1 MQVQYDKYFDERGQ
15 ITVFL
20 SLLFLVL
27 MMSFLFIVEGVI
39 SYSASSL
46 GEDAVKGA
54 GESIMANYDRE
65 LFKNY
70 HLFFLDPRQK
80 DYIVTDGKE
89 FINQYFSGNSF
100 FDIYCDSLEVT
111 GEKTA
116 VDEDGLY
123 LKHEIR
129 EWMKYRE
136 EKEIAKVLEDIIRN
150 TKKNDGERKECQEE
164 VDSAETDV
172 KKEQDE
178 EVNQETK
185 EETNKKDTES
195 DLKGDV
201 DKNTDNVEDMKPDE
215 KAASEEIEPVS
226 EETLKERSNWKEI
239 KGTLQLLMRT
249 GILFYAAEH
258 PESLSRQS
266 IPGTNLPSK
275 RVKGSSF
282 DNEQRLLDKM
292 DELSFSS
299 LKGIKSLLSVDISM
313 DGRGTLWTKDRYIIS
328 YIEDCFSFYGG
339 SDKKDNALLYEV
351 EYLISGKNSDIDNL
365 KRVANY
371 ILLLRFINNYIF
383 TGKDTQ
389 MKTHINTMA
398 SAITGVMG
406 MPQTMKAVQVLIR
419 MAISYGESLLELH
432 TLFSGGEVPLIKDKT
447 TWNLT
452 LKTMAEQLRNKQI
465 VKKGKKNIS
474 YKDYLKLFLL
484 TKGNSRT
491 VCYRMMDIMQE
502 NIKDNINKQNK
513 VRHRKRGEQGSSISD
528 KFIQEKELQNR
539 PQMIKTEVDWEAEGD
554 WESGT
559 EGTTI
564 LNYGNESEKEDG
576 KICHPMLRDMELGI
590 IYVIKNCPFYIGSA
604 EGVNHLH
611 IQDKTVSR
619 EHAVILEDIY
629 EGDGQGY
636 ILRDMGSTNG
646 TWLNGKKIKRGN
658 QEQLEDGAVIRFAK
672 KEYEFLIQ
680 DI

>member
-129 EWMKYRE
+129 EWKYRE

-185 EETNKKDTES
+185 EEANKKDTES

-201 DKNTDNVEDMKPDE
+201 DKNTDNVENMKSDE

-239 KGTLQLLMRT
+239 KETLQLLMRT

-258 PESLSRQS
+258 LENLSRQS

-275 RVKGSSF
+275 RVKSSSF

-328 YIEDCFSFYGG
+328 YIEDCFSFYGS

-389 MKTHINTMA
+389 MKMQINTMA

-452 LKTMAEQLRNKQI
+452 LKTMGEQLRNKQI

-502 NIKDNINKQNK
+502 NIASKEPGFLMENCLFSYSWKGSLAAGGVKLNFVKQC
-513 VRHRKRGEQGSSISD
+513 S
-528 KFIQEKELQNR
+528 
-539 PQMIKTEVDWEAEGD
+539 
-554 WESGT
+554 
-559 EGTTI
+559 
-564 LNYGNESEKEDG
+564 Y
-576 KICHPMLRDMELGI
+576 
-590 IYVIKNCPFYIGSA
+590 
-604 EGVNHLH
+604 
-611 IQDKTVSR
+611 
-619 EHAVILEDIY
+619 
-629 EGDGQGY
+629 
-636 ILRDMGSTNG
+636 
-646 TWLNGKKIKRGN
+646 
-658 QEQLEDGAVIRFAK
+658 
-672 KEYEFLIQ
+672 
-680 DI
+680 

>member
-1 MQVQYDKYFDERGQ
+1 M
-15 ITVFL
+15 
-20 SLLFLVL
+20 
-27 MMSFLFIVEGVI
+27 
-39 SYSASSL
+39 
-46 GEDAVKGA
+46 
-54 GESIMANYDRE
+54 
-65 LFKNY
+65 
-70 HLFFLDPRQK
+70 
-80 DYIVTDGKE
+80 
-89 FINQYFSGNSF
+89 
-100 FDIYCDSLEVT
+100 
-111 GEKTA
+111 
-116 VDEDGLY
+116 
-123 LKHEIR
+123 
-129 EWMKYRE
+129 
-136 EKEIAKVLEDIIRN
+136 
-150 TKKNDGERKECQEE
+150 
-164 VDSAETDV
+164 
-172 KKEQDE
+172 
-178 EVNQETK
+178 NQETK
-185 EETNKKDTES
+185 EEANKKDTES

-201 DKNTDNVEDMKPDE
+201 DKNTDNVENMKSDE
-215 KAASEEIEPVS
+215 KAASEEIESVS

-239 KGTLQLLMRT
+239 KETLQLLMRT

-258 PESLSRQS
+258 PENLSRQS

-292 DELSFSS
+292 GELSFSS
-299 LKGIKSLLSVDISM
+299 LKGIKTLLSVDISM

-328 YIEDCFSFYGG
+328 YIEDCFSFYGS

-389 MKTHINTMA
+389 MKMQINTMA

-502 NIKDNINKQNK
+502 NIASKEPGFLMENCLFSYSWKGSLAAGGVKLNFVKQC
-513 VRHRKRGEQGSSISD
+513 S
-528 KFIQEKELQNR
+528 
-539 PQMIKTEVDWEAEGD
+539 
-554 WESGT
+554 
-559 EGTTI
+559 
-564 LNYGNESEKEDG
+564 Y
-576 KICHPMLRDMELGI
+576 
-590 IYVIKNCPFYIGSA
+590 
-604 EGVNHLH
+604 
-611 IQDKTVSR
+611 
-619 EHAVILEDIY
+619 
-629 EGDGQGY
+629 
-636 ILRDMGSTNG
+636 
-646 TWLNGKKIKRGN
+646 
-658 QEQLEDGAVIRFAK
+658 
-672 KEYEFLIQ
+672 
-680 DI
+680 

>member
-185 EETNKKDTES
+185 KDTES

-313 DGRGTLWTKDRYIIS
+313 DGRG
-328 YIEDCFSFYGG
+328 
-339 SDKKDNALLYEV
+339 
-351 EYLISGKNSDIDNL
+351 KNSDIDNL

-474 YKDYLKLFLL
+474 YKDYLNLFLL

-502 NIKDNINKQNK
+502 NIASKEPGFLMENCLFSYSWKGSLAAGGVKLNFVKQC
-513 VRHRKRGEQGSSISD
+513 S
-528 KFIQEKELQNR
+528 
-539 PQMIKTEVDWEAEGD
+539 
-554 WESGT
+554 
-559 EGTTI
+559 
-564 LNYGNESEKEDG
+564 Y
-576 KICHPMLRDMELGI
+576 
-590 IYVIKNCPFYIGSA
+590 
-604 EGVNHLH
+604 
-611 IQDKTVSR
+611 
-619 EHAVILEDIY
+619 
-629 EGDGQGY
+629 
-636 ILRDMGSTNG
+636 
-646 TWLNGKKIKRGN
+646 
-658 QEQLEDGAVIRFAK
+658 
-672 KEYEFLIQ
+672 
-680 DI
+680 

>member
-54 GESIMANYDRE
+54 GERIMANYDRE

-185 EETNKKDTES
+185 EEANKKDTES

-201 DKNTDNVEDMKPDE
+201 DKNTDNVENMKSDE

-239 KGTLQLLMRT
+239 KETLQLLMRT

-258 PESLSRQS
+258 LENLSRQS

-275 RVKGSSF
+275 RVKSSSF

-328 YIEDCFSFYGG
+328 YIEDCFSFYGS

-389 MKTHINTMA
+389 MKMQINTMA

-452 LKTMAEQLRNKQI
+452 LKTMGEQLRNKQI

-502 NIKDNINKQNK
+502 NIASKEPGFLMENCLFSYSWKGSLAAGGVKLNFVKQC
-513 VRHRKRGEQGSSISD
+513 S
-528 KFIQEKELQNR
+528 
-539 PQMIKTEVDWEAEGD
+539 
-554 WESGT
+554 
-559 EGTTI
+559 
-564 LNYGNESEKEDG
+564 Y
-576 KICHPMLRDMELGI
+576 
-590 IYVIKNCPFYIGSA
+590 
-604 EGVNHLH
+604 
-611 IQDKTVSR
+611 
-619 EHAVILEDIY
+619 
-629 EGDGQGY
+629 
-636 ILRDMGSTNG
+636 
-646 TWLNGKKIKRGN
+646 
-658 QEQLEDGAVIRFAK
+658 
-672 KEYEFLIQ
+672 
-680 DI
+680 

>member
-185 EETNKKDTES
+185 EEANKKDTES

-201 DKNTDNVEDMKPDE
+201 DKNTDNVENMKSDE

-239 KGTLQLLMRT
+239 KETLQLLMRT

-258 PESLSRQS
+258 LENLSRQS

-275 RVKGSSF
+275 RVKSSSF

-313 DGRGTLWTKDRYIIS
+313 DGRSTLWTKDRYIIS
-328 YIEDCFSFYGG
+328 YIEDCFSFYGS

-389 MKTHINTMA
+389 MKMQINTMA

-452 LKTMAEQLRNKQI
+452 LKTMGEQLRNKQI

-502 NIKDNINKQNK
+502 NIASKEPGFLMENCLFSYSWKGSLAAGGVKLNFVKQC
-513 VRHRKRGEQGSSISD
+513 S
-528 KFIQEKELQNR
+528 
-539 PQMIKTEVDWEAEGD
+539 
-554 WESGT
+554 
-559 EGTTI
+559 
-564 LNYGNESEKEDG
+564 Y
-576 KICHPMLRDMELGI
+576 
-590 IYVIKNCPFYIGSA
+590 
-604 EGVNHLH
+604 
-611 IQDKTVSR
+611 
-619 EHAVILEDIY
+619 
-629 EGDGQGY
+629 
-636 ILRDMGSTNG
+636 
-646 TWLNGKKIKRGN
+646 
-658 QEQLEDGAVIRFAK
+658 
-672 KEYEFLIQ
+672 
-680 DI
+680 

>member
-15 ITVFL
+15 ITIFL
-20 SLLFLVL
+20 SLLLLVL

-164 VDSAETDV
+164 VDSAETDI

-185 EETNKKDTES
+185 EEANKKDTES

-201 DKNTDNVEDMKPDE
+201 DKNTDNVENMKSDE

-239 KGTLQLLMRT
+239 KETLQLLMRT
-249 GILFYAAEH
+249 GILLYAAEH
-258 PESLSRQS
+258 PENLSRQS

-275 RVKGSSF
+275 RVKSSSF

-328 YIEDCFSFYGG
+328 YIEDCFSFYGS

-389 MKTHINTMA
+389 MKMQINTMA

-452 LKTMAEQLRNKQI
+452 LKTMGEQLRNKQI

-502 NIKDNINKQNK
+502 NIASKEPGFLMENCLFSYSWKGSLAAGGVKLNFVKQC
-513 VRHRKRGEQGSSISD
+513 S
-528 KFIQEKELQNR
+528 
-539 PQMIKTEVDWEAEGD
+539 
-554 WESGT
+554 
-559 EGTTI
+559 
-564 LNYGNESEKEDG
+564 Y
-576 KICHPMLRDMELGI
+576 
-590 IYVIKNCPFYIGSA
+590 
-604 EGVNHLH
+604 
-611 IQDKTVSR
+611 
-619 EHAVILEDIY
+619 
-629 EGDGQGY
+629 
-636 ILRDMGSTNG
+636 
-646 TWLNGKKIKRGN
+646 
-658 QEQLEDGAVIRFAK
+658 
-672 KEYEFLIQ
+672 
-680 DI
+680 

>member
-1 MQVQYDKYFDERGQ
+1 
-15 ITVFL
+15 
-20 SLLFLVL
+20 
-27 MMSFLFIVEGVI
+27 
-39 SYSASSL
+39 
-46 GEDAVKGA
+46 
-54 GESIMANYDRE
+54 MANYDRE

-185 EETNKKDTES
+185 EEANKKDTES

-201 DKNTDNVEDMKPDE
+201 DKNTDNVENMKSDE

-239 KGTLQLLMRT
+239 KETLQLLMRT

-258 PESLSRQS
+258 PENLSRQS

-292 DELSFSS
+292 GELSFSS
-299 LKGIKSLLSVDISM
+299 LKGIKTLLSVDISM

-328 YIEDCFSFYGG
+328 YIEDCFSFYGS

-389 MKTHINTMA
+389 MKMQINTMA

-502 NIKDNINKQNK
+502 NIASKEPGFLMENCLFSYSWKGSLAAGGVKLNFVKQC
-513 VRHRKRGEQGSSISD
+513 S
-528 KFIQEKELQNR
+528 
-539 PQMIKTEVDWEAEGD
+539 
-554 WESGT
+554 
-559 EGTTI
+559 
-564 LNYGNESEKEDG
+564 Y
-576 KICHPMLRDMELGI
+576 
-590 IYVIKNCPFYIGSA
+590 
-604 EGVNHLH
+604 
-611 IQDKTVSR
+611 
-619 EHAVILEDIY
+619 
-629 EGDGQGY
+629 
-636 ILRDMGSTNG
+636 
-646 TWLNGKKIKRGN
+646 
-658 QEQLEDGAVIRFAK
+658 
-672 KEYEFLIQ
+672 
-680 DI
+680 

>member
-164 VDSAETDV
+164 VDSAETDI

-185 EETNKKDTES
+185 EDANKKDTES

-201 DKNTDNVEDMKPDE
+201 DKNTDNVENMKSDE

-239 KGTLQLLMRT
+239 KETLQLLMRT

-258 PESLSRQS
+258 LENLSRQS

-275 RVKGSSF
+275 RVKSSSF

-328 YIEDCFSFYGG
+328 YIEDCFSFYGS

-389 MKTHINTMA
+389 MKMQINTMA

-452 LKTMAEQLRNKQI
+452 LKTMGEQLRNKQI

-502 NIKDNINKQNK
+502 NIASKEPGFLMENCLFSYSWKGSLAAGGVKLNFVKQC
-513 VRHRKRGEQGSSISD
+513 S
-528 KFIQEKELQNR
+528 
-539 PQMIKTEVDWEAEGD
+539 
-554 WESGT
+554 
-559 EGTTI
+559 
-564 LNYGNESEKEDG
+564 Y
-576 KICHPMLRDMELGI
+576 
-590 IYVIKNCPFYIGSA
+590 
-604 EGVNHLH
+604 
-611 IQDKTVSR
+611 
-619 EHAVILEDIY
+619 
-629 EGDGQGY
+629 
-636 ILRDMGSTNG
+636 
-646 TWLNGKKIKRGN
+646 
-658 QEQLEDGAVIRFAK
+658 
-672 KEYEFLIQ
+672 
-680 DI
+680 

>member
-185 EETNKKDTES
+185 EEANKKDTES

-201 DKNTDNVEDMKPDE
+201 DKNTDNVENMKSDE

-239 KGTLQLLMRT
+239 KETLQLLMRT

-258 PESLSRQS
+258 LENLSRQS

-275 RVKGSSF
+275 RVKSSSF

-328 YIEDCFSFYGG
+328 YIEDCFSFYGS

-351 EYLISGKNSDIDNL
+351 GYLISGKNSDIDNL

-389 MKTHINTMA
+389 MKMQINTMA

-452 LKTMAEQLRNKQI
+452 LKTMGEQLRNKQI

-502 NIKDNINKQNK
+502 NIASKEPGFLMENCLFSYSWKGSLAAGGVKLNFVKQC
-513 VRHRKRGEQGSSISD
+513 S
-528 KFIQEKELQNR
+528 
-539 PQMIKTEVDWEAEGD
+539 
-554 WESGT
+554 
-559 EGTTI
+559 
-564 LNYGNESEKEDG
+564 Y
-576 KICHPMLRDMELGI
+576 
-590 IYVIKNCPFYIGSA
+590 
-604 EGVNHLH
+604 
-611 IQDKTVSR
+611 
-619 EHAVILEDIY
+619 
-629 EGDGQGY
+629 
-636 ILRDMGSTNG
+636 
-646 TWLNGKKIKRGN
+646 
-658 QEQLEDGAVIRFAK
+658 
-672 KEYEFLIQ
+672 
-680 DI
+680 

>member
-100 FDIYCDSLEVT
+100 FDIYCDSLEVR

-185 EETNKKDTES
+185 EEANKKDTES

-201 DKNTDNVEDMKPDE
+201 DKNTDNVENMKSDE

-239 KGTLQLLMRT
+239 KETLQLLMRT

-258 PESLSRQS
+258 LENLSRQS

-275 RVKGSSF
+275 RVKSSSF

-328 YIEDCFSFYGG
+328 YIEDCFSFYGS

-389 MKTHINTMA
+389 MKMQINTMA

-452 LKTMAEQLRNKQI
+452 LKTMGEQLRNKQI

-502 NIKDNINKQNK
+502 NIASKEPGFLMENCLFSYSWKGSLAAGGVKLNFVKQC
-513 VRHRKRGEQGSSISD
+513 S
-528 KFIQEKELQNR
+528 
-539 PQMIKTEVDWEAEGD
+539 
-554 WESGT
+554 
-559 EGTTI
+559 
-564 LNYGNESEKEDG
+564 Y
-576 KICHPMLRDMELGI
+576 
-590 IYVIKNCPFYIGSA
+590 
-604 EGVNHLH
+604 
-611 IQDKTVSR
+611 
-619 EHAVILEDIY
+619 
-629 EGDGQGY
+629 
-636 ILRDMGSTNG
+636 
-646 TWLNGKKIKRGN
+646 
-658 QEQLEDGAVIRFAK
+658 
-672 KEYEFLIQ
+672 
-680 DI
+680 

>member
-1 MQVQYDKYFDERGQ
+1 MNFSDIRTIIIGEAGEYGKRLVRYLEIHLSSAVRVYHFTTAEGMVSFKEEAEIYLLDERFFKELSEEKQ
-15 ITVFL
+15 KFL
-20 SLLFLVL
+20 KQKKLILL
-27 MMSFLFIVEGVI
+27 
-39 SYSASSL
+39 
-46 GEDAVKGA
+46 
-54 GESIMANYDRE
+54 
-65 LFKNY
+65 
-70 HLFFLDPRQK
+70 
-80 DYIVTDGKE
+80 T
-89 FINQYFSGNSF
+89 
-100 FDIYCDSLEVT
+100 
-111 GEKTA
+111 
-116 VDEDGLY
+116 
-123 LKHEIR
+123 
-129 EWMKYRE
+129 WRE
-136 EKEIAKVLEDIIRN
+136 EQGSFCKYDNPQKLLDMLSDFTDYNSDLSDLAAELKDTP
-150 TKKNDGERKECQEE
+150 TKLTIVYSPVYDEY
-164 VDSAETDV
+164 V

-502 NIKDNINKQNK
+502 NIASKEPGFLMENCLFSYSWKGSLAAGGVKLNFVKQC
-513 VRHRKRGEQGSSISD
+513 S
-528 KFIQEKELQNR
+528 
-539 PQMIKTEVDWEAEGD
+539 
-554 WESGT
+554 
-559 EGTTI
+559 
-564 LNYGNESEKEDG
+564 Y
-576 KICHPMLRDMELGI
+576 
-590 IYVIKNCPFYIGSA
+590 
-604 EGVNHLH
+604 
-611 IQDKTVSR
+611 
-619 EHAVILEDIY
+619 
-629 EGDGQGY
+629 
-636 ILRDMGSTNG
+636 
-646 TWLNGKKIKRGN
+646 
-658 QEQLEDGAVIRFAK
+658 
-672 KEYEFLIQ
+672 
-680 DI
+680 

>member
-185 EETNKKDTES
+185 EEANKKNTES

-201 DKNTDNVEDMKPDE
+201 DKNTDNVENMKSDE

-239 KGTLQLLMRT
+239 KETLQLLMRT

-258 PESLSRQS
+258 LENLSRQS

-275 RVKGSSF
+275 RVKSSSF

-328 YIEDCFSFYGG
+328 YIEDCFSFYGS

-389 MKTHINTMA
+389 MKMQINTMA

-452 LKTMAEQLRNKQI
+452 LKTMGEQLRNKQI

-502 NIKDNINKQNK
+502 NIASKEPGFLMENCLFSYSWKGSLAAGGVKLNFVKQC
-513 VRHRKRGEQGSSISD
+513 S
-528 KFIQEKELQNR
+528 
-539 PQMIKTEVDWEAEGD
+539 
-554 WESGT
+554 
-559 EGTTI
+559 
-564 LNYGNESEKEDG
+564 Y
-576 KICHPMLRDMELGI
+576 
-590 IYVIKNCPFYIGSA
+590 
-604 EGVNHLH
+604 
-611 IQDKTVSR
+611 
-619 EHAVILEDIY
+619 
-629 EGDGQGY
+629 
-636 ILRDMGSTNG
+636 
-646 TWLNGKKIKRGN
+646 
-658 QEQLEDGAVIRFAK
+658 
-672 KEYEFLIQ
+672 
-680 DI
+680 

>member
-164 VDSAETDV
+164 VDSAETDI

-185 EETNKKDTES
+185 EEANKKDTES

-201 DKNTDNVEDMKPDE
+201 DKNTDNVENMKSDE

-239 KGTLQLLMRT
+239 KETLQLLMRT

-258 PESLSRQS
+258 LENLSRQS

-275 RVKGSSF
+275 RVKSSSF

-292 DELSFSS
+292 GELSFSS

-328 YIEDCFSFYGG
+328 YIEDCFSFYGS

-389 MKTHINTMA
+389 MKMQINTMA

-452 LKTMAEQLRNKQI
+452 LKTMGEQLRNKQI

-502 NIKDNINKQNK
+502 NIASKEPGFLMENCLFSYSWKGSLAAGGVKLNFVKQC
-513 VRHRKRGEQGSSISD
+513 S
-528 KFIQEKELQNR
+528 
-539 PQMIKTEVDWEAEGD
+539 
-554 WESGT
+554 
-559 EGTTI
+559 
-564 LNYGNESEKEDG
+564 Y
-576 KICHPMLRDMELGI
+576 
-590 IYVIKNCPFYIGSA
+590 
-604 EGVNHLH
+604 
-611 IQDKTVSR
+611 
-619 EHAVILEDIY
+619 
-629 EGDGQGY
+629 
-636 ILRDMGSTNG
+636 
-646 TWLNGKKIKRGN
+646 
-658 QEQLEDGAVIRFAK
+658 
-672 KEYEFLIQ
+672 
-680 DI
+680 

>member
-164 VDSAETDV
+164 VDSAETDI

-185 EETNKKDTES
+185 EEANKKDTES

-201 DKNTDNVEDMKPDE
+201 DKNTDNVENMKSDE

-239 KGTLQLLMRT
+239 KETLQLLMRT

-258 PESLSRQS
+258 LENLSRQS

-275 RVKGSSF
+275 RVKSSSF

-328 YIEDCFSFYGG
+328 YIEDCFSFYGS

-389 MKTHINTMA
+389 MKMQINTMA

-502 NIKDNINKQNK
+502 NIASKEPGFLMENCLFSYSWKGSLAAGGVKLNFVKQC
-513 VRHRKRGEQGSSISD
+513 S
-528 KFIQEKELQNR
+528 
-539 PQMIKTEVDWEAEGD
+539 
-554 WESGT
+554 
-559 EGTTI
+559 
-564 LNYGNESEKEDG
+564 Y
-576 KICHPMLRDMELGI
+576 
-590 IYVIKNCPFYIGSA
+590 
-604 EGVNHLH
+604 
-611 IQDKTVSR
+611 
-619 EHAVILEDIY
+619 
-629 EGDGQGY
+629 
-636 ILRDMGSTNG
+636 
-646 TWLNGKKIKRGN
+646 
-658 QEQLEDGAVIRFAK
+658 
-672 KEYEFLIQ
+672 
-680 DI
+680 

>member
-1 MQVQYDKYFDERGQ
+1 MDFSDIRTIIIGEAGEYGKRLVRYLEIHLSSAVRVYHFTTAEGMVSFKEEAEIYLLDERFFKELSEEKQ
-15 ITVFL
+15 KFL
-20 SLLFLVL
+20 KQKKLILL
-27 MMSFLFIVEGVI
+27 
-39 SYSASSL
+39 
-46 GEDAVKGA
+46 
-54 GESIMANYDRE
+54 
-65 LFKNY
+65 
-70 HLFFLDPRQK
+70 
-80 DYIVTDGKE
+80 T
-89 FINQYFSGNSF
+89 
-100 FDIYCDSLEVT
+100 
-111 GEKTA
+111 
-116 VDEDGLY
+116 
-123 LKHEIR
+123 
-129 EWMKYRE
+129 WRE
-136 EKEIAKVLEDIIRN
+136 EQGSFCKYDNPQKLLDMLSDFTDYNSDLSDLAAELKDTP
-150 TKKNDGERKECQEE
+150 TKLTI
-164 VDSAETDV
+164 VY
-172 KKEQDE
+172 E

-201 DKNTDNVEDMKPDE
+201 DKNTDNMEDMKPDE

-484 TKGNSRT
+484 TKGNFRT

-502 NIKDNINKQNK
+502 NIASKEPGFLMENCLFSYSWKGSLAAGGVKLNFVKQC
-513 VRHRKRGEQGSSISD
+513 S
-528 KFIQEKELQNR
+528 
-539 PQMIKTEVDWEAEGD
+539 
-554 WESGT
+554 
-559 EGTTI
+559 
-564 LNYGNESEKEDG
+564 Y
-576 KICHPMLRDMELGI
+576 
-590 IYVIKNCPFYIGSA
+590 
-604 EGVNHLH
+604 
-611 IQDKTVSR
+611 
-619 EHAVILEDIY
+619 
-629 EGDGQGY
+629 
-636 ILRDMGSTNG
+636 
-646 TWLNGKKIKRGN
+646 
-658 QEQLEDGAVIRFAK
+658 
-672 KEYEFLIQ
+672 
-680 DI
+680 

>member
-185 EETNKKDTES
+185 EEANKKDTES

-201 DKNTDNVEDMKPDE
+201 DKNTDNVENMKSDE

-239 KGTLQLLMRT
+239 KETLQLLMRT

-258 PESLSRQS
+258 LENLSRQS

-275 RVKGSSF
+275 RVKSSSF

-328 YIEDCFSFYGG
+328 YIEDCFSFYGS

-389 MKTHINTMA
+389 MKMQINTMA

-502 NIKDNINKQNK
+502 NIASKEPGFLMENCLFSYSWKGSLAAGGVKLNFVKQC
-513 VRHRKRGEQGSSISD
+513 S
-528 KFIQEKELQNR
+528 
-539 PQMIKTEVDWEAEGD
+539 
-554 WESGT
+554 
-559 EGTTI
+559 
-564 LNYGNESEKEDG
+564 Y
-576 KICHPMLRDMELGI
+576 
-590 IYVIKNCPFYIGSA
+590 
-604 EGVNHLH
+604 
-611 IQDKTVSR
+611 
-619 EHAVILEDIY
+619 
-629 EGDGQGY
+629 
-636 ILRDMGSTNG
+636 
-646 TWLNGKKIKRGN
+646 
-658 QEQLEDGAVIRFAK
+658 
-672 KEYEFLIQ
+672 
-680 DI
+680 

>member
-70 HLFFLDPRQK
+70 HLFFLDPR
-80 DYIVTDGKE
+80 
-89 FINQYFSGNSF
+89 
-100 FDIYCDSLEVT
+100 
-111 GEKTA
+111 EKTA

-452 LKTMAEQLRNKQI
+452 LKTMAEQLRNNVVI
-465 VKKGKKNIS
+465 DIFN
-474 YKDYLKLFLL
+474 KD
-484 TKGNSRT
+484 RE
-491 VCYRMMDIMQE
+491 RM
-502 NIKDNINKQNK
+502 
-513 VRHRKRGEQGSSISD
+513 SI
-528 KFIQEKELQNR
+528 EC
-539 PQMIKTEVDWEAEGD
+539 V
-554 WESGT
+554 
-559 EGTTI
+559 
-564 LNYGNESEKEDG
+564 
-576 KICHPMLRDMELGI
+576 
-590 IYVIKNCPFYIGSA
+590 
-604 EGVNHLH
+604 
-611 IQDKTVSR
+611 
-619 EHAVILEDIY
+619 
-629 EGDGQGY
+629 
-636 ILRDMGSTNG
+636 
-646 TWLNGKKIKRGN
+646 
-658 QEQLEDGAVIRFAK
+658 
-672 KEYEFLIQ
+672 
-680 DI
+680 

>member
-164 VDSAETDV
+164 VDSAETDI

-185 EETNKKDTES
+185 EEANKKDTES

-201 DKNTDNVEDMKPDE
+201 DKNTDNVENMKSDE

-239 KGTLQLLMRT
+239 KETLQLLMRT

-258 PESLSRQS
+258 LENLSRQS

-275 RVKGSSF
+275 RVKSSSF

-328 YIEDCFSFYGG
+328 YIEDCFSFYGS

-389 MKTHINTMA
+389 MKMQINTMA

-452 LKTMAEQLRNKQI
+452 LKTMGEQLRNKQI

-502 NIKDNINKQNK
+502 NIASKEPGFLMENCLFSYSWKGSLAAGGVKLNFVKQC
-513 VRHRKRGEQGSSISD
+513 S
-528 KFIQEKELQNR
+528 
-539 PQMIKTEVDWEAEGD
+539 
-554 WESGT
+554 
-559 EGTTI
+559 
-564 LNYGNESEKEDG
+564 Y
-576 KICHPMLRDMELGI
+576 
-590 IYVIKNCPFYIGSA
+590 
-604 EGVNHLH
+604 
-611 IQDKTVSR
+611 
-619 EHAVILEDIY
+619 
-629 EGDGQGY
+629 
-636 ILRDMGSTNG
+636 
-646 TWLNGKKIKRGN
+646 
-658 QEQLEDGAVIRFAK
+658 
-672 KEYEFLIQ
+672 
-680 DI
+680 

>member
-201 DKNTDNVEDMKPDE
+201 DKNTDNVENMKSDE

-239 KGTLQLLMRT
+239 KETLQLLMRT

-258 PESLSRQS
+258 LENLSRQS

-275 RVKGSSF
+275 RVKSSSF

-328 YIEDCFSFYGG
+328 YIEDCFSFYGS

-389 MKTHINTMA
+389 MKMQINTMA

-452 LKTMAEQLRNKQI
+452 LKTMGEQLRNKQI

-502 NIKDNINKQNK
+502 NIASKEPGFLMENCLFSYSWKGSLAAGGVKLNFVKQC
-513 VRHRKRGEQGSSISD
+513 S
-528 KFIQEKELQNR
+528 
-539 PQMIKTEVDWEAEGD
+539 
-554 WESGT
+554 
-559 EGTTI
+559 
-564 LNYGNESEKEDG
+564 Y
-576 KICHPMLRDMELGI
+576 
-590 IYVIKNCPFYIGSA
+590 
-604 EGVNHLH
+604 
-611 IQDKTVSR
+611 
-619 EHAVILEDIY
+619 
-629 EGDGQGY
+629 
-636 ILRDMGSTNG
+636 
-646 TWLNGKKIKRGN
+646 
-658 QEQLEDGAVIRFAK
+658 
-672 KEYEFLIQ
+672 
-680 DI
+680 

>member
-65 LFKNY
+65 LFKKY
-70 HLFFLDPRQK
+70 HLYFLDPRQK

-100 FDIYCDSLEVT
+100 FDVYCDSLEVT

-185 EETNKKDTES
+185 EEANKKDTES

-201 DKNTDNVEDMKPDE
+201 DKNTDNVENMKPDE
-215 KAASEEIEPVS
+215 KAASDEIEPVS

-239 KGTLQLLMRT
+239 KETLQLLMRT

-258 PESLSRQS
+258 PESFSRQS

-328 YIEDCFSFYGG
+328 YIEDCFSFYGS

-389 MKTHINTMA
+389 MKMQINTMA

-432 TLFSGGEVPLIKDKT
+432 TLFSGGEVPLIKDKR

-491 VCYRMMDIMQE
+491 VCYRMMDLMQE
-502 NIKDNINKQNK
+502 NIASKEPGFLMENCLFSYSWKGSLAAGGVELNFVKQC
-513 VRHRKRGEQGSSISD
+513 S
-528 KFIQEKELQNR
+528 
-539 PQMIKTEVDWEAEGD
+539 
-554 WESGT
+554 
-559 EGTTI
+559 
-564 LNYGNESEKEDG
+564 Y
-576 KICHPMLRDMELGI
+576 
-590 IYVIKNCPFYIGSA
+590 
-604 EGVNHLH
+604 
-611 IQDKTVSR
+611 
-619 EHAVILEDIY
+619 
-629 EGDGQGY
+629 
-636 ILRDMGSTNG
+636 
-646 TWLNGKKIKRGN
+646 
-658 QEQLEDGAVIRFAK
+658 
-672 KEYEFLIQ
+672 
-680 DI
+680 

>member
-185 EETNKKDTES
+185 EEANKKDTES

-201 DKNTDNVEDMKPDE
+201 DKNTDNVENMKSDE

-258 PESLSRQS
+258 LENLSRQS

-275 RVKGSSF
+275 RVKSSSF

-328 YIEDCFSFYGG
+328 YIEDCFSFYGS

-389 MKTHINTMA
+389 MKMQINTMA

-452 LKTMAEQLRNKQI
+452 LKTMGEQLRNKQI

-502 NIKDNINKQNK
+502 NIASKEPGFLMENCLFSYSWKGSLAAGGVKLNFVKQC
-513 VRHRKRGEQGSSISD
+513 S
-528 KFIQEKELQNR
+528 
-539 PQMIKTEVDWEAEGD
+539 
-554 WESGT
+554 
-559 EGTTI
+559 
-564 LNYGNESEKEDG
+564 Y
-576 KICHPMLRDMELGI
+576 
-590 IYVIKNCPFYIGSA
+590 
-604 EGVNHLH
+604 
-611 IQDKTVSR
+611 
-619 EHAVILEDIY
+619 
-629 EGDGQGY
+629 
-636 ILRDMGSTNG
+636 
-646 TWLNGKKIKRGN
+646 
-658 QEQLEDGAVIRFAK
+658 
-672 KEYEFLIQ
+672 
-680 DI
+680 

>member
-185 EETNKKDTES
+185 EEANKKDTES

-201 DKNTDNVEDMKPDE
+201 DKNTDNVENMKSDE

-239 KGTLQLLMRT
+239 KETLQLLMRT

-258 PESLSRQS
+258 LENLSRQS

-275 RVKGSSF
+275 RVKSSSF

-328 YIEDCFSFYGG
+328 YIEDCFSFYGS

-365 KRVANY
+365 KKVANY

-389 MKTHINTMA
+389 MKMQINTMA

-452 LKTMAEQLRNKQI
+452 LKTMGEQLRNKQI

-502 NIKDNINKQNK
+502 NIASKEPGFLMENCLFSYSWKGSLAAGGVKLNFVKQC
-513 VRHRKRGEQGSSISD
+513 S
-528 KFIQEKELQNR
+528 
-539 PQMIKTEVDWEAEGD
+539 
-554 WESGT
+554 
-559 EGTTI
+559 
-564 LNYGNESEKEDG
+564 Y
-576 KICHPMLRDMELGI
+576 
-590 IYVIKNCPFYIGSA
+590 
-604 EGVNHLH
+604 
-611 IQDKTVSR
+611 
-619 EHAVILEDIY
+619 
-629 EGDGQGY
+629 
-636 ILRDMGSTNG
+636 
-646 TWLNGKKIKRGN
+646 
-658 QEQLEDGAVIRFAK
+658 
-672 KEYEFLIQ
+672 
-680 DI
+680 

>member
-65 LFKNY
+65 LFKKY

-100 FDIYCDSLEVT
+100 FDVYCDSLEVT

-185 EETNKKDTES
+185 EEANKKDTES

-201 DKNTDNVEDMKPDE
+201 DKNTDNVENMKPDE
-215 KAASEEIEPVS
+215 KAASDEIEPVS

-239 KGTLQLLMRT
+239 KETLQLLMRT

-258 PESLSRQS
+258 PESFSRQS

-328 YIEDCFSFYGG
+328 YIEDCFSFYGS

-389 MKTHINTMA
+389 MKMQINTMA

-432 TLFSGGEVPLIKDKT
+432 TLFSGGEVPLIKDKR

-491 VCYRMMDIMQE
+491 VCYRMMDLMQE
-502 NIKDNINKQNK
+502 NIASKEPGFLMENCLFSYSWKGSLAAGGVELNFVKQC
-513 VRHRKRGEQGSSISD
+513 S
-528 KFIQEKELQNR
+528 
-539 PQMIKTEVDWEAEGD
+539 
-554 WESGT
+554 
-559 EGTTI
+559 
-564 LNYGNESEKEDG
+564 Y
-576 KICHPMLRDMELGI
+576 
-590 IYVIKNCPFYIGSA
+590 
-604 EGVNHLH
+604 
-611 IQDKTVSR
+611 
-619 EHAVILEDIY
+619 
-629 EGDGQGY
+629 
-636 ILRDMGSTNG
+636 
-646 TWLNGKKIKRGN
+646 
-658 QEQLEDGAVIRFAK
+658 
-672 KEYEFLIQ
+672 
-680 DI
+680 

>member
-15 ITVFL
+15 ITIFL

-164 VDSAETDV
+164 VDSAETDI

-185 EETNKKDTES
+185 EEANKKDTES

-201 DKNTDNVEDMKPDE
+201 DKNTDNVEDMKSDE
-215 KAASEEIEPVS
+215 KAASDEIEPVS

-239 KGTLQLLMRT
+239 KETLQLLMRT

-258 PESLSRQS
+258 LENLSRQS

-275 RVKGSSF
+275 RVKSSSF

-328 YIEDCFSFYGG
+328 YIEDCFSFYGS

-389 MKTHINTMA
+389 MKMQINTMA

-502 NIKDNINKQNK
+502 NIASKEPGFLMENCLFSYSWKGSLAAGGVKLNFVKQC
-513 VRHRKRGEQGSSISD
+513 S
-528 KFIQEKELQNR
+528 
-539 PQMIKTEVDWEAEGD
+539 
-554 WESGT
+554 
-559 EGTTI
+559 
-564 LNYGNESEKEDG
+564 Y
-576 KICHPMLRDMELGI
+576 
-590 IYVIKNCPFYIGSA
+590 
-604 EGVNHLH
+604 
-611 IQDKTVSR
+611 
-619 EHAVILEDIY
+619 
-629 EGDGQGY
+629 
-636 ILRDMGSTNG
+636 
-646 TWLNGKKIKRGN
+646 
-658 QEQLEDGAVIRFAK
+658 
-672 KEYEFLIQ
+672 
-680 DI
+680 

>member
-1 MQVQYDKYFDERGQ
+1 MKYCYVEQ
-15 ITVFL
+15 IKEAEQIWFVVCETD
-20 SLLFLVL
+20 SMNILL
-27 MMSFLFIVEGVI
+27 EPT
-39 SYSASSL
+39 
-46 GEDAVKGA
+46 K
-54 GESIMANYDRE
+54 
-65 LFKNY
+65 
-70 HLFFLDPRQK
+70 
-80 DYIVTDGKE
+80 
-89 FINQYFSGNSF
+89 
-100 FDIYCDSLEVT
+100 
-111 GEKTA
+111 
-116 VDEDGLY
+116 Y
-123 LKHEIR
+123 LKHKTR
-129 EWMKYRE
+129 EHCSPNTVKKIAYAISYYLCFLKECGYGIEQVLQMKYANQQEHFVRFLYWL
-136 EKEIAKVLEDIIRN
+136 KEGKHSERKKKPNNATCNSYLQEIFGYYEFILLEYENAGDVKVLESRDISYN
-150 TKKNDGERKECQEE
+150 
-164 VDSAETDV
+164 
-172 KKEQDE
+172 
-178 EVNQETK
+178 
-185 EETNKKDTES
+185 
-195 DLKGDV
+195 
-201 DKNTDNVEDMKPDE
+201 MKPDE

-226 EETLKERSNWKEI
+226 EETLKERNNWKEI

-502 NIKDNINKQNK
+502 NIASKEPGFLMENCLFSYSWKGSLAAGGVKLNFVKQC
-513 VRHRKRGEQGSSISD
+513 S
-528 KFIQEKELQNR
+528 
-539 PQMIKTEVDWEAEGD
+539 
-554 WESGT
+554 
-559 EGTTI
+559 
-564 LNYGNESEKEDG
+564 Y
-576 KICHPMLRDMELGI
+576 
-590 IYVIKNCPFYIGSA
+590 
-604 EGVNHLH
+604 
-611 IQDKTVSR
+611 
-619 EHAVILEDIY
+619 
-629 EGDGQGY
+629 
-636 ILRDMGSTNG
+636 
-646 TWLNGKKIKRGN
+646 
-658 QEQLEDGAVIRFAK
+658 
-672 KEYEFLIQ
+672 
-680 DI
+680 

>member
-15 ITVFL
+15 ITIFL
-20 SLLFLVL
+20 SLLLLVL
-27 MMSFLFIVEGVI
+27 MMGFLFIVEGVI

-164 VDSAETDV
+164 VDSAETDI

-185 EETNKKDTES
+185 EEANKKDTES

-201 DKNTDNVEDMKPDE
+201 DKNTDNVENMKSDE

-239 KGTLQLLMRT
+239 KETLQLLMRT
-249 GILFYAAEH
+249 GILFYPAEH
-258 PESLSRQS
+258 PENLSRQS

-275 RVKGSSF
+275 RVKSSSF

-328 YIEDCFSFYGG
+328 YIEDCFSFYGS

-389 MKTHINTMA
+389 MKMQINTMA

-452 LKTMAEQLRNKQI
+452 LKTMGEQLRNKQI

-502 NIKDNINKQNK
+502 NIASKEPGFLMENCLFSYSWKGSLAAGGVKLNFVKQC
-513 VRHRKRGEQGSSISD
+513 S
-528 KFIQEKELQNR
+528 
-539 PQMIKTEVDWEAEGD
+539 
-554 WESGT
+554 
-559 EGTTI
+559 
-564 LNYGNESEKEDG
+564 Y
-576 KICHPMLRDMELGI
+576 
-590 IYVIKNCPFYIGSA
+590 
-604 EGVNHLH
+604 
-611 IQDKTVSR
+611 
-619 EHAVILEDIY
+619 
-629 EGDGQGY
+629 
-636 ILRDMGSTNG
+636 
-646 TWLNGKKIKRGN
+646 
-658 QEQLEDGAVIRFAK
+658 
-672 KEYEFLIQ
+672 
-680 DI
+680 

>member
-1 MQVQYDKYFDERGQ
+1 M
-15 ITVFL
+15 
-20 SLLFLVL
+20 
-27 MMSFLFIVEGVI
+27 
-39 SYSASSL
+39 
-46 GEDAVKGA
+46 
-54 GESIMANYDRE
+54 
-65 LFKNY
+65 
-70 HLFFLDPRQK
+70 
-80 DYIVTDGKE
+80 
-89 FINQYFSGNSF
+89 
-100 FDIYCDSLEVT
+100 
-111 GEKTA
+111 
-116 VDEDGLY
+116 
-123 LKHEIR
+123 
-129 EWMKYRE
+129 
-136 EKEIAKVLEDIIRN
+136 
-150 TKKNDGERKECQEE
+150 
-164 VDSAETDV
+164 
-172 KKEQDE
+172 
-178 EVNQETK
+178 NQETK

-266 IPGTNLPSK
+266 IPETNLPSK

-432 TLFSGGEVPLIKDKT
+432 TLFSGGEVPLIKDET

-502 NIKDNINKQNK
+502 NIASKEPGFLMENCLFSYSWKGSLAAGGVKLNFVKQC
-513 VRHRKRGEQGSSISD
+513 S
-528 KFIQEKELQNR
+528 
-539 PQMIKTEVDWEAEGD
+539 
-554 WESGT
+554 
-559 EGTTI
+559 
-564 LNYGNESEKEDG
+564 Y
-576 KICHPMLRDMELGI
+576 
-590 IYVIKNCPFYIGSA
+590 
-604 EGVNHLH
+604 
-611 IQDKTVSR
+611 
-619 EHAVILEDIY
+619 
-629 EGDGQGY
+629 
-636 ILRDMGSTNG
+636 
-646 TWLNGKKIKRGN
+646 
-658 QEQLEDGAVIRFAK
+658 
-672 KEYEFLIQ
+672 
-680 DI
+680 

>member
-226 EETLKERSNWKEI
+226 EETLKERNNWKEI

-258 PESLSRQS
+258 LENLSRQS

-275 RVKGSSF
+275 RVKSSSF

-328 YIEDCFSFYGG
+328 YIEDCFSFYGS

-389 MKTHINTMA
+389 MKMQINTMA

-502 NIKDNINKQNK
+502 NIASKEPGFLMENCLFSYSWKGSLAAGGVKLNFVKQC
-513 VRHRKRGEQGSSISD
+513 S
-528 KFIQEKELQNR
+528 
-539 PQMIKTEVDWEAEGD
+539 
-554 WESGT
+554 
-559 EGTTI
+559 
-564 LNYGNESEKEDG
+564 Y
-576 KICHPMLRDMELGI
+576 
-590 IYVIKNCPFYIGSA
+590 
-604 EGVNHLH
+604 
-611 IQDKTVSR
+611 
-619 EHAVILEDIY
+619 
-629 EGDGQGY
+629 
-636 ILRDMGSTNG
+636 
-646 TWLNGKKIKRGN
+646 
-658 QEQLEDGAVIRFAK
+658 
-672 KEYEFLIQ
+672 
-680 DI
+680 

>member
-164 VDSAETDV
+164 VDSAETDI

-185 EETNKKDTES
+185 EEANKKDTES

-201 DKNTDNVEDMKPDE
+201 DKNTDNVENMKSDE

-239 KGTLQLLMRT
+239 KETLQLLMRT

-258 PESLSRQS
+258 LENLSRQS

-275 RVKGSSF
+275 RVKSSSF

-328 YIEDCFSFYGG
+328 YIEDCFSFYGS

-389 MKTHINTMA
+389 MKMQINTMA

-452 LKTMAEQLRNKQI
+452 LKTMGEQLRNKQI

-502 NIKDNINKQNK
+502 NIASKEPRFLMENCLFSYSWKGSLAAGGVKLNFVKQC
-513 VRHRKRGEQGSSISD
+513 S
-528 KFIQEKELQNR
+528 
-539 PQMIKTEVDWEAEGD
+539 
-554 WESGT
+554 
-559 EGTTI
+559 
-564 LNYGNESEKEDG
+564 Y
-576 KICHPMLRDMELGI
+576 
-590 IYVIKNCPFYIGSA
+590 
-604 EGVNHLH
+604 
-611 IQDKTVSR
+611 
-619 EHAVILEDIY
+619 
-629 EGDGQGY
+629 
-636 ILRDMGSTNG
+636 
-646 TWLNGKKIKRGN
+646 
-658 QEQLEDGAVIRFAK
+658 
-672 KEYEFLIQ
+672 
-680 DI
+680 

>member
-54 GESIMANYDRE
+54 GERIMANYDRE

-164 VDSAETDV
+164 VDSAETDI

-185 EETNKKDTES
+185 EEANKKDTES

-201 DKNTDNVEDMKPDE
+201 DKNTDNVENMKSDE

-239 KGTLQLLMRT
+239 KETLQLLMRT

-258 PESLSRQS
+258 LENLSRQS

-275 RVKGSSF
+275 RVKSSSF

-328 YIEDCFSFYGG
+328 YIEDCFSFYGS

-389 MKTHINTMA
+389 MKMQINTMA

-452 LKTMAEQLRNKQI
+452 LKTMGEQLRNKQI

-502 NIKDNINKQNK
+502 NIASKEPGFLMENCLFSYSWKGSLAAGGVKLNFVKQC
-513 VRHRKRGEQGSSISD
+513 S
-528 KFIQEKELQNR
+528 
-539 PQMIKTEVDWEAEGD
+539 
-554 WESGT
+554 
-559 EGTTI
+559 
-564 LNYGNESEKEDG
+564 Y
-576 KICHPMLRDMELGI
+576 
-590 IYVIKNCPFYIGSA
+590 
-604 EGVNHLH
+604 
-611 IQDKTVSR
+611 
-619 EHAVILEDIY
+619 
-629 EGDGQGY
+629 
-636 ILRDMGSTNG
+636 
-646 TWLNGKKIKRGN
+646 
-658 QEQLEDGAVIRFAK
+658 
-672 KEYEFLIQ
+672 
-680 DI
+680 

>member
-185 EETNKKDTES
+185 EEANKKDTES

-258 PESLSRQS
+258 LENLSRQS

-275 RVKGSSF
+275 RVKSSSF

-328 YIEDCFSFYGG
+328 YIEDCFSFYGS

-389 MKTHINTMA
+389 MKMQINTMA

-502 NIKDNINKQNK
+502 NIASKEPGFLMENCLFSYSWKGSLAAGGVKLNFVKQC
-513 VRHRKRGEQGSSISD
+513 S
-528 KFIQEKELQNR
+528 
-539 PQMIKTEVDWEAEGD
+539 
-554 WESGT
+554 
-559 EGTTI
+559 
-564 LNYGNESEKEDG
+564 Y
-576 KICHPMLRDMELGI
+576 
-590 IYVIKNCPFYIGSA
+590 
-604 EGVNHLH
+604 
-611 IQDKTVSR
+611 
-619 EHAVILEDIY
+619 
-629 EGDGQGY
+629 
-636 ILRDMGSTNG
+636 
-646 TWLNGKKIKRGN
+646 
-658 QEQLEDGAVIRFAK
+658 
-672 KEYEFLIQ
+672 
-680 DI
+680 